1 MLFLN
6 KCKYIIPKGLVY
18 EGVLKNI
25 RGKKSDEIGSKILEE
40 FFGIKYQHRISTH
53 VVHVLK
59 NIVTGATK

>member
-25 RGKKSDEIGSKILEE
+25 RGKKSDDIGSKILE
-40 FFGIKYQHRISTH
+40 FFGIKYQHRISTR

>member
-25 RGKKSDEIGSKILEE
+25 RGKKSDEIGSKIL
-40 FFGIKYQHRISTH
+40 RM
-53 VVHVLK
+53 VVAINK
-59 NIVTGATK
+59 PSFN

>member
-25 RGKKSDEIGSKILEE
+25 RGKKSDEIGSKYLRN
-40 FFGIKYQHRISTH
+40 FLALNIS
-53 VVHVLK
+53 
-59 NIVTGATK
+59 IE